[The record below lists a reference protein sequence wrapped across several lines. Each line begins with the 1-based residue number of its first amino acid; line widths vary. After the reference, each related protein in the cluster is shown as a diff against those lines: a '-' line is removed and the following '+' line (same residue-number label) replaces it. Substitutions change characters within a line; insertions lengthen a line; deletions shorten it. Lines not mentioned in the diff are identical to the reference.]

1 MNRKSKKLMRKR
13 YIRFER
19 AKRSLKKH
27 QKKAYSRKLRKKRHR
42 NNNRAFRSKTLRK
55 KRLIRKNS
63 RNMSGGGL
71 PFGGTIKGL
80 LGLTHNDE
88 KSRENMIGNL
98 CALNNVRPTT
108 DTQLSGLLN
117 QVCSLDQ
124 SVKEGNKDNGVVKGA
139 IRLIGSMA
147 TLPLRTASSV
157 VKNVTGFDASNAAYN
172 AIKNTVTKEEQATPQ
187 IILQKPQTLSGGQ
200 PLQINHNPQP
210 SQIQTGVH
218 ARIGGGTQL
227 NHTASPIHDITTLK
241 KIESKLAGG
250 GRLTKTEIDYIGGL
264 Q

>member
-19 AKRSLKKH
+19 AKRSFKKH
-27 QKKAYSRKLRKKRHR
+27 KKKAYSRKLRKKRHR
-42 NNNRAFRSKTLRK
+42 NNKRNLRSKTLRK
-55 KRLIRKNS
+55 RRLNLPNS
-63 RNMSGGGL
+63 RSMLGGGL

-139 IRLIGSMA
+139 IRLIGNMA

-172 AIKNTVTKEEQATPQ
+172 AIKNTVTKEEQAAPQ
-187 IILQKPQTLSGGQ
+187 ISLQKPQTLSGGHQ
-200 PLQINHNPQP
+200 MPINHNQQHP
-210 SQIQTGVH
+210 QIQTGV
-218 ARIGGGTQL
+218 
-227 NHTASPIHDITTLK
+227 NHTRPRMQDMI
-241 KIESKLAGG
+241 
-250 GRLTKTEIDYIGGL
+250 
-264 Q
+264 